1 MGLEC
6 CCVSLPDPSC
16 LVPDEAS
23 EFIRQ
28 NFRTT
33 IRGSAVVIACI
44 ACVYATALWRVG
56 DPHWWHHGVIAL
68 LAVALQP
75 CFGRQASYR
84 LFIAALLLLILTCTV
99 SIAVLA
105 LAYGPAA
112 LFHALLLAYTPVLV
126 TSGRMPLWVKVV
138 LVAGAC
144 LLALWLDAASTA
156 RWVQRAAIEPAQ
168 LPSAETLQQLRD
180 INLLALG
187 LAPAVLVY
195 HFFTLVRRQHLAM
208 VRLALHDP
216 MTQLFNRR
224 HVQATGE
231 ALVARLL
238 DRPQGGPFSVVLL
251 DVDHFKR
258 VNDSWGHEIG
268 DRALRHVADLISRT
282 ARTSDVVARWGGE
295 EFLLLLADTD
305 EGQAVQLAE
314 RLRNAIAEDALVADG
329 QAVGLT
335 VTIGVA
341 QSLRAGSFAEVI
353 RRADAALYEGKR
365 QGRNKVVAASAAG
378 AEAQPADLAGA

>member
-1 MGLEC
+1 M
-6 CCVSLPDPSC
+6 SLSDPSC

-33 IRGSAVVIACI
+33 IRGSAVVIACV
-44 ACVYATALWRVG
+44 ACVYAVALWRVG
-56 DPHWWHHGVIAL
+56 DPHWWHHGLIAL

-75 CFGRQASYR
+75 WFGRQASYPG
-84 LFIAALLLLILTCTV
+84 FIGALLLLISTCTV
-99 SIAVLA
+99 SIGALA
-105 LAYGPAA
+105 LTYGPAA

-126 TSGRMPLWVKVV
+126 TSGRLPPWAKVL

-144 LLALWLDAASTA
+144 LLTLWLDAASAA
-156 RWVQRAAIEPAQ
+156 RWAQRAATEPQQ
-168 LPSAETLQQLRD
+168 LPTPEILQRLRD

-195 HFFTLVRRQHLAM
+195 HFFTLVSRQHSTM

-258 VNDSWGHEIG
+258 VNDTWGHEIG
-268 DRALRHVADLISRT
+268 DQALRHVADLISRT
-282 ARTSDVVARWGGE
+282 ARASDVVARWGGE

-305 EGQAVQLAE
+305 EAQAVQLAE
-314 RLRNAIAEDALVADG
+314 RLRSAIADDALGAHGEPVR
-329 QAVGLT
+329 LT

-341 QSLRAGSFAEVI
+341 QSLRAGSFADVI

-365 QGRNKVVAASAAG
+365 QGRNRVVAASVTG
-378 AEAQPADLAGA
+378 TEAVPADLAGI

>member
-68 LAVALQP
+68 LAVVLQP

-84 LFIAALLLLILTCTV
+84 GFIAALLLLILTCTV

-138 LVAGAC
+138 LVAAAC

-156 RWVQRAAIEPAQ
+156 RWVQRAATDLNIAIDSRCLNLHSRHICRRSLSQ
-168 LPSAETLQQLRD
+168 LPGQR
-180 INLLALG
+180 NL
-187 LAPAVLVY
+187 PAVNAL
-195 HFFTLVRRQHLAM
+195 FASRELA
-208 VRLALHDP
+208 A
-216 MTQLFNRR
+216 
-224 HVQATGE
+224 
-231 ALVARLL
+231 
-238 DRPQGGPFSVVLL
+238 
-251 DVDHFKR
+251 
-258 VNDSWGHEIG
+258 
-268 DRALRHVADLISRT
+268 
-282 ARTSDVVARWGGE
+282 
-295 EFLLLLADTD
+295 
-305 EGQAVQLAE
+305 
-314 RLRNAIAEDALVADG
+314 
-329 QAVGLT
+329 
-335 VTIGVA
+335 
-341 QSLRAGSFAEVI
+341 
-353 RRADAALYEGKR
+353 
-365 QGRNKVVAASAAG
+365 
-378 AEAQPADLAGA
+378 